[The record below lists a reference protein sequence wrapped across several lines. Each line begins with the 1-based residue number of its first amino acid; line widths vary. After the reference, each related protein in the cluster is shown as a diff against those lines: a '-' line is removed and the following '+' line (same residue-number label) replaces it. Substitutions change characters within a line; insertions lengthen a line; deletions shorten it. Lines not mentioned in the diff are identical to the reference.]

1 MTWGKEQNLE
11 LEAGFAGTE
20 ETKEKVR
27 ERERGGMVGEDADVD
42 GDNKGECQI
51 PNVRKTFWRSVSW
64 SSSRSAPTS
73 PAGCNYANGQ
83 SSFRLPAEVPN
94 IANRGPP
101 LTPRSQQLSKVRSA
115 LPPLQPLS
123 IARRSLDEWPKAGSD
138 DIGEWLTPATPREK
152 KDASYLRNG
161 AEMRLDLCS
170 VQRNAAPTELQVKR
184 EKFAFFDKDCSR
196 VADHIYLGS
205 DAVARNREILEEN
218 GITHVLNCV
227 GFVCPE
233 YFKKDLTYKTLWLQ
247 DSPCE
252 DITSILYDVFD
263 YFEEVSEQGGRVFV
277 HCYQGVSRST
287 SLVIAYLMWRKG
299 QSFEDAFQYV
309 KSQRGT
315 TNPNMGFACQLL
327 QCQKRVHAAPLSPN
341 SVLRLYRMAPHSPY
355 DPLHLVPKIINNPSP
370 AALDSRG
377 AFIVH
382 VPSAIY
388 VWIGQCCEGTISSAA
403 KASASQ
409 VVRYERAQGPVIPV
423 YEGKENPEFWNA
435 LSKTPIH
442 LDKPGMGTQEAEELL
457 KVHAEEFR
465 LSAGNKR
472 VESYDVDFELF
483 RRATV
488 GGVVPPVP
496 SSGAVS
502 ETRLP
507 ARENGWGI
515 LRRQFEAGNMKELAV
530 ASSNTVSRAEMQKD
544 IEPAKQDIKLSSM
557 DLSTS
562 SSSPQSSPSSI
573 SSDSKFS
580 SKSPSPSPSS
590 LPFTP
595 SSSSSVSWSP
605 SFSSHSQ
612 SPVPDSMETF
622 ERSVNPSQISTKTFP
637 SKVSPVSLAQ
647 RRGSVSPSLQ
657 VPVLGNNSFLGSR
670 VLLKGI
676 QVHPAVD
683 ERETVWKEGSQNS
696 GAQYD
701 LPHEPCG
708 RSCYE
713 REDRGLDSCNSRFPK
728 FGLNTDGTWEGNSVS
743 PVGVMINTC
752 IEDNKSPCPIKSEQ
766 KNSCK
771 WTRPMLYDWPKIE
784 SIDMFDADDLDS
796 SSVFLLLVPR
806 QGHEDP
812 HYLEE
817 VYVWVGCD
825 LVADKQRNGL
835 SSINDGGEIREVY
848 WTQIGRQFLEQMAL
862 KKDTPITVV
871 KEGEEPDKFWANF
884 VSG

>member
-1 MTWGKEQNLE
+1 MNWVKEQDLE
-11 LEAGFAGTE
+11 SEAGFAGTE
-20 ETKEKVR
+20 ESKEKVR
-27 ERERGGMVGEDADVD
+27 DRGGMVGEDADGD
-42 GDNKGECQI
+42 GDNKGKCQI

-73 PAGCNYANGQ
+73 PAACNHANVQ

-94 IANRGPP
+94 ITNRGPP
-101 LTPRSQQLSKVRSA
+101 LTPRSQQLSKVRAA

-152 KDASYLRNG
+152 KDAGNLRNG
-161 AEMRLDLCS
+161 ADARLDLCS
-170 VQRNAAPTELQVKR
+170 VQRNAVPTEFQVKR

-309 KSQRGT
+309 KAARGI

-355 DPLHLVPKIINNPSP
+355 DPLHLVPKILSNPSP

-388 VWIGQCCEGTISSAA
+388 VWIGRSCEHTMASAA

-409 VVRYERAQGPVIPV
+409 VIRYERAQGPVINV
-423 YEGKENPEFWNA
+423 SEGEENHEFWDA
-435 LSKTPIH
+435 LCKAPLH
-442 LDKPGMGTQEAEELL
+442 LEKPGIGTQEAEDLL
-457 KVHAEEFR
+457 KGHAEEFR
-465 LSAGNKR
+465 LSVGNKR

-496 SSGAVS
+496 SSGAVC
-502 ETRLP
+502 ETHLP
-507 ARENGWGI
+507 TRENGWEF
-515 LRRQFEAGNMKELAV
+515 LRRNFVAGNMKELA
-530 ASSNTVSRAEMQKD
+530 AAASNTVSQADMQND
-544 IEPAKQDIKLSSM
+544 IGSAKQDIKLSSM

-605 SFSSHSQ
+605 SSSSLSH

-622 ERSVNPSQISTKTFP
+622 ERSVNPSQISTQTFP

-657 VPVLGNNSFLGSR
+657 LPVLGKNSFLGSR
-670 VLLKGI
+670 VLSKGTQI
-676 QVHPAVD
+676 HPAVD
-683 ERETVWKEGSQNS
+683 ERETVRKEISPNS

-701 LPHEPCG
+701 LPHVPRG

-713 REDRGLDSCNSRFPK
+713 REDHGLDSCNLRFPT
-728 FGLNTDGTWEGNSVS
+728 FGLNIDTTWEGNLFS
-743 PVGVMINTC
+743 PSEAMINAC
-752 IEDNKSPCPIKSEQ
+752 IEENKSPCPVKPEQ
-766 KNSCK
+766 KNNCK
-771 WTRPMLYDWPKIE
+771 WTRPMLYDWPKLE
-784 SIDMFDADDLDS
+784 SIDMFDTDDLDS
-796 SSVFLLLVPR
+796 NSLFLLLVPS

-812 HYLEE
+812 QYVEE

-825 LVADKQRNGL
+825 LITDKQRNEVN
-835 SSINDGGEIREVY
+835 SSNDGGEIREVY
-848 WTQIGRQFLEQMAL
+848 WTQIGRQFLERMDL
-862 KKDTPITVV
+862 KKDTPIRVV
-871 KEGEEPDKFWANF
+871 REGEEPDKFWANF
-884 VSG
+884 VNG

>member
-1 MTWGKEQNLE
+1 MNWGKEQDFE
-11 LEAGFAGTE
+11 SEAGFSGTE
-20 ETKEKVR
+20 ESKEKV
-27 ERERGGMVGEDADVD
+27 RERGGMVGEDADGD
-42 GDNKGECQI
+42 GDNKGERQI

-64 SSSRSAPTS
+64 SSSRSAPAS
-73 PAGCNYANGQ
+73 PATCNHADVK

-94 IANRGPP
+94 ITNRGPP
-101 LTPRSQQLSKVRSA
+101 LTPRSQQLNKVRSA

-152 KDASYLRNG
+152 KDGSNLRNG
-161 AEMRLDLCS
+161 TDMRLDLCS
-170 VQRNAAPTELQVKR
+170 VQRNAEPTEFQVKR

-233 YFKKDLTYKTLWLQ
+233 YFKKDLIYKTLWLQ

-309 KSQRGT
+309 KAARGI

-341 SVLRLYRMAPHSPY
+341 SLLRLYRMAPHSPY
-355 DPLHLVPKIINNPSP
+355 DPLHLVPKILNNPSP

-388 VWIGQCCEGTISSAA
+388 VWIGQSCEHTIALAA
-403 KASASQ
+403 KASAFQ
-409 VVRYERAQGPVIPV
+409 VVRYERAQGPIITVL
-423 YEGKENPEFWNA
+423 EGEENPEFWDA
-435 LSKTPIH
+435 LCKAPRR
-442 LDKPGMGTQEAEELL
+442 LEKPGMDTQESEDLL
-457 KVHAEEFR
+457 KGHAKELR
-465 LSAGNKR
+465 LSVGNKR
-472 VESYDVDFELF
+472 VDSYDVDFELF

-507 ARENGWGI
+507 TRENGWGI
-515 LRRQFEAGNMKELAV
+515 LRRKFVAGNMKELAAAV
-530 ASSNTVSRAEMQKD
+530 SNTVSQVDMQNG
-544 IEPAKQDIKLSSM
+544 IESAKQDIKLSSM

-605 SFSSHSQ
+605 SSSSHSQ

-622 ERSVNPSQISTKTFP
+622 ERSLNPSHISTKTFP

-657 VPVLGNNSFLGSR
+657 LPVLGKNSFLGSR
-670 VLLKGI
+670 VLSKGS
-676 QVHPAVD
+676 QVHPCVD
-683 ERETVWKEGSQNS
+683 ERETIQKEGSQNS
-696 GAQYD
+696 GTQYD
-701 LPHEPCG
+701 LPHVPCG
-708 RSCYE
+708 RSCHE
-713 REDRGLDSCNSRFPK
+713 REDHGLDSCNSRFPI
-728 FGLNTDGTWEGNSVS
+728 FGLNIDTSWEGNSVS
-743 PVGVMINTC
+743 PSGVMFDAC
-752 IEDNKSPCPIKSEQ
+752 IEENKSPCPIKPEQ
-766 KNSCK
+766 KSSCK
-771 WTRPMLYDWPKIE
+771 WTRPMLYDWPKLE
-784 SIDMFDADDLDS
+784 SIDMFDMVDLDS
-796 SSVFLLLVPR
+796 STIFLLLVPS

-812 HYLEE
+812 EYANE

-825 LVADKQRNGL
+825 LIADKQRNEVNN
-835 SSINDGGEIREVY
+835 SNDGGETSEVY
-848 WTQIGRQFLEQMAL
+848 WMQIGRQFLERMDL
-862 KKDTPITVV
+862 KTDTPIRVV

-884 VSG
+884 VNG